1 MSIGERIKGA
11 RAMAGLSQRALADV
25 VGVSAMAISKY
36 ENDHDT
42 PSSSVLI
49 HLARALNVKMEYF
62 FRESKVRLSAPAYR
76 LREPLPKME
85 ETRIRE
91 QVQEWIERYLD
102 VESLFNEETNYSLL
116 SNQSVMTF
124 EDVEE
129 VATNLRDHWSLGNDA
144 IENLIGLLEDRGVKV
159 TLIDGHASFD
169 ALTLWA
175 NNNIPVIVVN
185 RDVPGDR
192 QRFNLAHEL
201 GHIVI
206 GAVGELDPEKVA
218 HRFAG
223 AFLVPR
229 SVAEFELGKQRKTL
243 GLYELHMLKHK
254 YGLSMN
260 AWIYRAKD
268 LGILSEQSA
277 GRLFDQFKKK
287 GFNRKEPGEQMK
299 SAEPQR
305 LKRLVDRALAEDMIS
320 RSRASELLGMP
331 VLQFYKEEAERHGNL
346 PIELRG

>member
-11 RAMAGLSQRALADV
+11 RAMAGLSQRAIADV

-42 PSSSVLI
+42 PGSSVLLR
-49 HLARALNVKMEYF
+49 LARALNVKVDYF

-76 LREPLPKME
+76 LRQPLPKNE
-85 ETRIRE
+85 ETRIKE
-91 QVQEWIERYLD
+91 QVQEWIERYLE
-102 VESLFNEETNYSLL
+102 VESLFGEETEYPLL
-116 SNQSVMTF
+116 PKWSVSTF
-124 EDVEE
+124 EEVEE
-129 VATNLRDHWSLGNDA
+129 KAAELRRQWEMGNEP
-144 IENLIGLLEDRGVKV
+144 IENLIVLLEDRGIKV
-159 TLIDGHASFD
+159 TLIDGHTSFD

-175 NNNIPVIVVN
+175 NDEIPVIVVN
-185 RDVPGDR
+185 RDAPGDR

-206 GAVGELDPEKVA
+206 NNVGQLDPEKVA

-229 SVAEFELGKQRKTL
+229 SMAEFELGKRRKTL

-260 AWIYRAKD
+260 AWIYRAKE
-268 LGILSEQSA
+268 LGILSEESA
-277 GRLFDQFKKK
+277 GRLFTSFRQK
-287 GFNRKEPGEQMK
+287 GFNRNEPGEPIK
-299 SAEPQR
+299 PVEPQR
-305 LKRLVDRALAEDMIS
+305 LQRLVDRALAEDMIS
-320 RSRASELLGMP
+320 RSRATELLGMP
-331 VLQFYKEEAERHGNL
+331 VSQFYKEEAKRHDI
-346 PIELRG
+346 PFELRG